1 MNCTWSPFQSETVQE
16 ICEHL
21 TPAERRMVVVRA
33 ASYGVWVALTVS
45 LPVMALVF
53 SIMASQLR
61 SVPIYLGAAALIVL
75 HLACLP
81 VWLGM
86 QRRFLCSTQWA
97 REQRIIPESLRL
109 FGLNRRTSSA

>member
-1 MNCTWSPFQSETVQE
+1 MNWTWSPFQSETVKE
-16 ICEHL
+16 ICGHL
-21 TPAERRMVVVRA
+21 TPAERRTAAFRA
-33 ASYGVWVALTVS
+33 AGYGAWVALTVS
-45 LPVMALVF
+45 LPVMAIVF

-97 REQRIIPESLRL
+97 REQRIMPKSLRL
-109 FGLNRRTSSA
+109 FGKSQSTSSV